1 MNAPLKSTKKDAPS
15 ADDLSQ
21 QIENLRADLMKLTE
35 TISDDVSGEIRKA
48 GRQINQTGRD
58 AQATA
63 TNAVVGHPLTAVGIA
78 AGIGLLLGMMA
89 RKG

>member
-35 TISDDVSGEIRKA
+35 TISD
-48 GRQINQTGRD
+48 
-58 AQATA
+58 
-63 TNAVVGHPLTAVGIA
+63 
-78 AGIGLLLGMMA
+78 
-89 RKG
+89 